1 MFEKL
6 KLLFIAI
13 MGSVTV
19 YFFTNIFIIKISF
32 WEFFFIELLITLSHE
47 IYNYHKTQVEPNSN

>member
-13 MGSVTV
+13 IGTFIV
-19 YFFTNIFIIKISF
+19 YSFTNFFIITISF

-47 IYNYHKTQVEPNSN
+47 IYNYHKTQVEPKSN